1 MSPVLPK
8 EDGMIE
14 TLAQVLLN
22 TLKSYPKSDFM
33 LYKKNG
39 AYVPLSTEDFGAR
52 VRHFSLGL
60 RELGLGPGD
69 KMVILSENR
78 PEWVIADFA
87 ALCRGALSVPIYT
100 TLVAEQARYIID
112 DSDASIV
119 VVSSEEQWRKVE
131 AARSGLDK
139 VRHYITFLP
148 EAPAGVLTMEEVC
161 AMGRKADAA
170 DPGLFEREALRVG
183 PGDEASLIYTSGTT
197 GIPKGVIL
205 THGNFLS
212 NIIGVAEVIIFSHE
226 DTVLSFLPLSH
237 VLERMVTF
245 TYIYKGCS
253 IAYAESVETVG
264 QNLLEIRPH
273 IMVSVPRVFEKI
285 YAKVMDSVLAGS
297 GLKRKIFF
305 WAVGVGREYGALKI
319 SGARIPA
326 GLALRKSIAHRLVFS
341 KVIAKTGG
349 RVRFFVSGGA
359 PLSKDIAEFFYALGL
374 VILEGYGLTETAP
387 VLTANTFEAIRF
399 GTVGKAIPGVEVRI
413 AADGEILARGPNIMK
428 GYYKKEAETREVF
441 DGDWFRTG
449 DIGRF
454 DEDGF
459 LVITDRKKDLIVTSG
474 GKNVAPQ
481 PIENLLKTIPCVA
494 TAVVV
499 GDRKRFVAALIV
511 PDFARLEEHAR
522 SAGIPFKDRAGLVRD
537 PRIVDFVKS
546 EVDRATPGLA
556 PYERVKRIALLDR
569 DFEIERDE
577 ITPSLKVKRAIIE
590 KRYKD
595 VIDGLYA
602 EEAADLRNG

>member
-1 MSPVLPK
+1 
-8 EDGMIE
+8 MIE

-22 TLKSYPKSDFM
+22 TLKSYPKPDFM
-33 LYKKNG
+33 LAKKDG
-39 AYVPLSTEDFGAR
+39 AYVPLSTQEFGDR

-78 PEWVIADFA
+78 PDWVIADFA
-87 ALCRGALSVPIYT
+87 ALCRGALTVPIYT
-100 TLVAEQARYIID
+100 TLVSEQARYIID

-119 VVSSEEQWRKVE
+119 VVSNEDQWRKIE
-131 AARSGLDK
+131 AARSGLNK

-148 EAPAGVLTMEEVC
+148 EAPAGVLTMDAVC

-170 DPGLFEREALRVG
+170 APGLFEREALKVK
-183 PGDEASLIYTSGTT
+183 PEDEASLIYTSGTT
-197 GIPKGVIL
+197 GVPKGVIL

-212 NIIGVAEVIIFSHE
+212 NIIGVAAVIIFSHE

-285 YAKVMDSVLAGS
+285 YAKVMDTVIAGS

-305 WAVGVGREYGALKI
+305 WAAGVGRTYGALRI
-319 SGARIPA
+319 IGAPVPA
-326 GLALRKSIAHRLVFS
+326 GLALRRAVAHRLVFS
-341 KVIAKTGG
+341 KIIAKTGG

-387 VLTANTFEAIRF
+387 VLTANTFEAMRF
-399 GTVGKAIPGVEVRI
+399 GTVGKAIPGVEVKI
-413 AADGEILARGPNIMK
+413 APDGEILARGPNIMK

-441 DGDWFRTG
+441 DGAWFRTG

-481 PIENLLKTIPCVA
+481 PIENLLKTIPCIA

-499 GDRKRFVAALIV
+499 GDRQRFVAALVV
-511 PDFARLEEHAR
+511 PDFARLEDHAR
-522 SAGIPFKDRAGLVRD
+522 AAGIPFTDRAGLVRD
-537 PRIVDFVKS
+537 PRIVDFVMS
-546 EVDRATPGLA
+546 EVDRVTTGLA
-556 PYERVKRIALLDR
+556 PYERVKKIALLER
-569 DFEIERDE
+569 DFEIEKDE

-590 KRYKD
+590 KRYKN

-602 EEAADLRNG
+602 GEAGDLRNG